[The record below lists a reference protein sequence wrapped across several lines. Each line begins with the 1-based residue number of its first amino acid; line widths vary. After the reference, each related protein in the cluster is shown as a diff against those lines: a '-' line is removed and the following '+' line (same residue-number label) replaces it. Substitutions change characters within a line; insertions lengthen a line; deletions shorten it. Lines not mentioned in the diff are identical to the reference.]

1 MKKALTIL
9 LTLALVA
16 VFAFALVACNDKG
29 NNNGGN
35 NGGNATPTEYTITFD
50 SKGGSEVAPIKAE
63 AGAQIQAPANP
74 TKNGFEFL
82 GWFESSDS
90 GNTLAE
96 NAFVIA
102 YMPAKNV
109 TLYAKWA
116 AVTEVGNK
124 YAVKKYQ
131 TDVTFKFDDP
141 AKTPEDLEEYQM
153 MYSTMWV
160 LFKENHAVEIYLNA
174 ELDKDDTRFYGI
186 NAKNGVEFFETVED
200 AENMTN
206 KLTSDYYGWSYTLD
220 SSRKTLTIS
229 ARNEEVKMTLTMV
242 LSVVK

>member
-35 NGGNATPTEYTITFD
+35 NGGNATPAEYTITFD

-74 TKNGFEFL
+74 TRNSFEFL

-124 YAVKKYQ
+124 YAVKDYK
-131 TDVTFKFDDP
+131 TDVIFEFDDP
-141 AKTPEDLEEYQM
+141 TKVPEYIEESQKA
-153 MYSTMWV
+153 YSTMWV
-160 LFKENHAVEIYLNA
+160 LFKENNAVEIYLHA
-174 ELDKDDTRFYGI
+174 GMPKDDTHFYAI
-186 NAKNGVEFFETVED
+186 NSENAVEFFETAED
-200 AENMTN
+200 AENLTN
-206 KLTSDYYGWSYTLD
+206 KSTSDYLGWNYTFD
-220 SSRKTLTIS
+220 SSKKTLNVS
-229 ARNEEVKMTLTMV
+229 VRFEEDKMTLTMV

>member
-1 MKKALTIL
+1 MKKTLTIL

-35 NGGNATPTEYTITFD
+35 TTPAEYTITFD

-74 TKNGFEFL
+74 TRNGFEFL
-82 GWFESSDS
+82 GWFESSDG

-96 NAFVIA
+96 NAFVVT

-109 TLYAKWA
+109 TVYAKWA
-116 AVTEVGNK
+116 SVSEVGNK
-124 YAVKKYQ
+124 YAVKNYK
-131 TDVTFKFDDP
+131 TDVIFEFDDP
-141 AKTPEDLEEYQM
+141 TKVPENLEEYQM

-160 LFKENHAVEIYLNA
+160 LFKENNAVEIYLQA
-174 ELDKDDTRFYGI
+174 GMPKDDTHFYAI
-186 NAKNGVEFFETVED
+186 NSENAVEFFETAED
-200 AENMTN
+200 AKNLTN
-206 KLTSDYYGWSYTLD
+206 KLTSDYLGWNYTFD
-220 SSRKTLTIS
+220 SSKKTLTVS
-229 ARNEEVKMTLTMV
+229 ARNEESKMKLTMI
-242 LSVVK
+242 LTVVK